1 MLLARA
7 LKIVNITKVFTTLVA
22 ISSIRP
28 VSGSIKVQIYKAI
41 VIGMNPKGFF
51 YAFRISSSI
60 VDFVLLATFSNAF
73 NTTDIMKPLKRNAM
87 RITINE
93 LMIEPKSI
101 PKNPL
106 FHTSVIKFIKFS
118 III

>member
-41 VIGMNPKGFF
+41 VIGMNPKGFLMHLEF
-51 YAFRISSSI
+51 HRQLLIS
-60 VDFVLLATFSNAF
+60 FV
-73 NTTDIMKPLKRNAM
+73 
-87 RITINE
+87 
-93 LMIEPKSI
+93 
-101 PKNPL
+101 
-106 FHTSVIKFIKFS
+106 
-118 III
+118 

>member
-1 MLLARA
+1 MIQIDEPA
-7 LKIVNITKVFTTLVA
+7 LREGLPLKRNDWDKYLKWSVN
-22 ISSIRP
+22 
-28 VSGSIKVQIYKAI
+28 
-41 VIGMNPKGFF
+41 
-51 YAFRISSSI
+51 AFKISSSI

-73 NTTDIMKPLKRNAM
+73 RTTDIMKPLKRNAM